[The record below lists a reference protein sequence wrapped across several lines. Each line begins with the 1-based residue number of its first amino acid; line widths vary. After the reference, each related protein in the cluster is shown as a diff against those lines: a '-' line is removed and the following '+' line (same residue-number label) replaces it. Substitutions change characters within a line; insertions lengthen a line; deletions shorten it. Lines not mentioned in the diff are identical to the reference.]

1 MKLLF
6 DQNLSHRL
14 VQALQKEFPD
24 SRHIREV
31 GLEEATDTVVWQYA
45 VQQGFAIVTKDAD
58 FHQRSF
64 LFGHPPKVIWVRV
77 GNASTAKIE
86 ALLRRRAADVD
97 AFCSDLESA
106 FLILD

>member
-58 FHQRSF
+58 FHQPSF

>member
-24 SRHIREV
+24 SRHVREV
-31 GLEEATDTVVWQYA
+31 GLQEATDIVVWQYA
-45 VQQGFAIVTKDAD
+45 AQQGFAIVTKDAD

-77 GNASTAKIE
+77 GNASTAQIE
-86 ALLRRRAADVD
+86 VLLRRRAEDVS
-97 AFCSDLESA
+97 AFGSDPESA

>member
-1 MKLLF
+1 VKLLF

-24 SRHIREV
+24 SRHVREV
-31 GLEEATDTVVWQYA
+31 GLQEATDVVVWQYA
-45 VQQGFAIVTKDAD
+45 IQQSFAIVTKDAD

-64 LFGHPPKVIWVRV
+64 LFGHPPKVIWARV
-77 GNASTAKIE
+77 GNASTAQIE
-86 ALLRRRAADVD
+86 ALLRRRADDVE
-97 AFCSDLESA
+97 AFGSDPESA

>member
-1 MKLLF
+1 MKLFF

-24 SRHIREV
+24 SRHVRQV
-31 GLEEATDTVVWQYA
+31 RLQEATDAVVWQYA

>member
-1 MKLLF
+1 VKLLF

-24 SRHIREV
+24 SRHVREV
-31 GLEEATDTVVWQYA
+31 GLQEATDIVVWQYA
-45 VQQGFAIVTKDAD
+45 IQQGFAIVTKDAD

-77 GNASTAKIE
+77 GNASTATIE
-86 ALLRRRAADVD
+86 ALLRRRAGEVG
-97 AFCSDLESA
+97 AFGSDPDSA

>member
-14 VQALQKEFPD
+14 VQVLQKEYPD
-24 SRHIREV
+24 SRHVREA
-31 GLEEATDTVVWQYA
+31 GLQEATDAVVWQYA
-45 VQQGFAIVTKDAD
+45 AQQGFAIVTKDAD

-64 LFGHPPKVIWVRV
+64 LFGHPPKVVWLRV

-97 AFCSDLESA
+97 AFCTDQESA

>member
-14 VQALQKEFPD
+14 VRALQRELAD
-24 SRHIREV
+24 SRHVREV
-31 GLEEATDTVVWQYA
+31 GLQEATDAVVWQYA
-45 VQQGFAIVTKDAD
+45 AQEGFAIVTKDAD

-77 GNASTAKIE
+77 GNASTVKIE
-86 ALLRRRAADVD
+86 ALLRRRATDVGT
-97 AFCSDLESA
+97 FCSDPESA

>member
-1 MKLLF
+1 VKLLF
-6 DQNLSHRL
+6 DQNLSPRL

-24 SRHIREV
+24 SRHVREV
-31 GLEEATDTVVWQYA
+31 GLQEATDAVVWQYA
-45 VQQGFAIVTKDAD
+45 AQQGFAIVTKDAD

-77 GNASTAKIE
+77 GNASTVKIE
-86 ALLRRRAADVD
+86 ALLRRRAGEVG
-97 AFCSDLESA
+97 AFYSDLESA

>member
-14 VQALQKEFPD
+14 VHALQKEYPD
-24 SRHIREV
+24 SRHVREV
-31 GLEEATDTVVWQYA
+31 GLQEAADAVVWQCA
-45 VQQGFAIVTKDAD
+45 AQQGFVIVTKDSD

-77 GNASTAKIE
+77 GNASTAMIE
-86 ALLRRRAADVD
+86 ALLRRRAGDVG
-97 AFCSDLESA
+97 AFSSDPESA

>member
-24 SRHIREV
+24 SRHVREV
-31 GLEEATDTVVWQYA
+31 GLEEATDVVVWQYA

-86 ALLRRRAADVD
+86 TLLRRRADDVG
-97 AFCSDLESA
+97 AFCSDPESA

>member
-24 SRHIREV
+24 SRHVREV
-31 GLEEATDTVVWQYA
+31 GLEEATDAVVWQYA
-45 VQQGFAIVTKDAD
+45 AQQGFAIVTKDAD

-64 LFGHPPKVIWVRV
+64 LFGHPPKVVWLRV
-77 GNASTAKIE
+77 GNTSTTKIE
-86 ALLRRRAADVD
+86 ALLRRRVDDVG
-97 AFCSDLESA
+97 AFCSDPESA

>member
-14 VQALQKEFPD
+14 VQALQKEYPD
-24 SRHIREV
+24 CRHVREV
-31 GLEEATDTVVWQYA
+31 GLQEATDAVVWQYA
-45 VQQGFAIVTKDAD
+45 AQQGFVIVTKDAD

-77 GNASTAKIE
+77 GNASTLMIE
-86 ALLRRRAADVD
+86 TLLRRRAGEVRT
-97 AFCSDLESA
+97 FSSDPESA

>member
-1 MKLLF
+1 M
-6 DQNLSHRL
+6 
-14 VQALQKEFPD
+14 EFPD
-24 SRHIREV
+24 SRHVREV
-31 GLEEATDTVVWQYA
+31 GLQETTDVVVWQYA

-77 GNASTAKIE
+77 GNASTAMIE
-86 ALLRRRAADVD
+86 ALLRRRADDIGV
-97 AFCSDLESA
+97 FCSNPESA

>member
-1 MKLLF
+1 M
-6 DQNLSHRL
+6 
-14 VQALQKEFPD
+14 
-24 SRHIREV
+24 
-31 GLEEATDTVVWQYA
+31 
-45 VQQGFAIVTKDAD
+45 TKDAD

-86 ALLRRRAADVD
+86 VLLRRRAADGGT
-97 AFCSDLESA
+97 FCSDPESA

>member
-24 SRHIREV
+24 SRHVREV
-31 GLEEATDTVVWQYA
+31 GLQEATDAVVWRYA

-64 LFGHPPKVIWVRV
+64 LFGHPPKVIWLRV
-77 GNASTAKIE
+77 GNASTAEIE
-86 ALLRRRAADVD
+86 VLLRRRAVDVGV
-97 AFCSDLESA
+97 FGSDPESA

>member
-24 SRHIREV
+24 SRHVREV
-31 GLEEATDTVVWQYA
+31 GLEEATDAVVWQYA
-45 VQQGFAIVTKDAD
+45 AQQGFAIVTKDAD

-64 LFGHPPKVIWVRV
+64 LFGHPPKVIWVRA
-77 GNASTAKIE
+77 GNASTATIE
-86 ALLRRRAADVD
+86 ALLRRRADDVGT
-97 AFCSDLESA
+97 FCSDPESA

>member
-6 DQNLSHRL
+6 DQNLSYRL
-14 VQALQKEFPD
+14 IHSLQKEYPD
-24 SRHIREV
+24 SRHVREV
-31 GLEEATDTVVWQYA
+31 GLQEASDTAVWQYA
-45 VQQGFAIVTKDAD
+45 TQQGFAIVTKDAD

-77 GNASTAKIE
+77 GNTQTAMIE
-86 ALLRRRAADVD
+86 ALLRRRAGDVD
-97 AFCSDLESA
+97 AFSSDPESA

>member
-14 VQALQKEFPD
+14 VQSLQKEYPD
-24 SRHIREV
+24 SRHVREV
-31 GLEEATDTVVWQYA
+31 GLQEASDAVVWQYA
-45 VQQGFAIVTKDAD
+45 AQQGFAIVTKDAD

-77 GNASTAKIE
+77 GNASTAVIE
-86 ALLRRRAADVD
+86 ALLRRRDGDVD
-97 AFCSDLESA
+97 AFFSDLESA